1 MREEGTA
8 SRSIWTRGRDAA
20 TSGKGC
26 QARVRGL
33 TGAAR
38 TRMVAAVQAALYPGL
53 LALGCAVLMDAW
65 VRLPSALHPVAWFGK
80 LAQLGIAHAPLAR
93 RGPALTTGLLLALGL
108 PALAC
113 GVATG
118 MLWLGARAHIGLS
131 LALQVLVLYACVCLY
146 GLLDAARELDRALD
160 RGLPEARARL
170 SWLCSR
176 DPSELDEPALVNG
189 AIESLA
195 ENLSDSVVAP
205 LFYLC
210 CFGLPGA
217 VAYRAI
223 NTLDAMIGYRGRYEW
238 LGKAAARL
246 DDVANWLPARLTASL
261 LWLAA
266 VSGRRSQQLSLA
278 RGLAVWRAD
287 RARTPSPNGGHPMA
301 MAAGLLGVRL
311 DKPDC
316 YALGAELPQPLR
328 ADLRRALGLCRR
340 AGLLAFA
347 LAGLWLWKR
356 GGGLV

>member
-1 MREEGTA
+1 
-8 SRSIWTRGRDAA
+8 
-20 TSGKGC
+20 
-26 QARVRGL
+26 
-33 TGAAR
+33 
-38 TRMVAAVQAALYPGL
+38 MVAAVQAALYPGL
-53 LALGCAVLMDAW
+53 LALGCAVLMDAF

-80 LAQLGIAHAPLAR
+80 LAQVGIAHAPLAR
-93 RGPALTTGLLLALGL
+93 ARSAFGAGLVLALGL

-113 GVATG
+113 ALVLGA
-118 MLWLGARAHIGLS
+118 LWLSARAHAGLS
-131 LALQVLVLYACVCLY
+131 LALQALVLYACVCLY

-160 RGLPEARARL
+160 EGLPAARARL

-176 DPSELDEPALVNG
+176 DAAQLEEPDLVNG

-205 LFYLC
+205 LFYLA

-246 DDVANWLPARLTASL
+246 DDVANLLPARLTALL

-266 VSGRRSQQLSLA
+266 LSCSRSQRLSVQ
-278 RGLAVWRAD
+278 RGLDVWRAD
-287 RARTPSPNGGHPMA
+287 RRRTPSPNGGHPMA
-301 MAAGLLGVRL
+301 MAAGLLGVQL
-311 DKPDC
+311 DKPEC
-316 YALGAELPQPLR
+316 YVLGAALPRPGR
-328 ADLRRALGLCRR
+328 ADLRRALVLCRH
-340 AGLLAFA
+340 AGWLA
-347 LAGLWLWKR
+347 LALAALVLWQR